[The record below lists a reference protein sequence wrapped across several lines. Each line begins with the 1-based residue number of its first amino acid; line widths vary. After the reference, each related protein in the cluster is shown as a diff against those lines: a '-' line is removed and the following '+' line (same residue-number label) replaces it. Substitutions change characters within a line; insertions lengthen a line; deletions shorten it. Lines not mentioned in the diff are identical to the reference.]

1 MAHRILVVEDEED
14 MQFTLKEALGRRGY
28 EVEVAGDAPRGLEKL
43 KRSSFELVLLDV
55 KLPGT
60 LDGISALPKIR
71 EADPMVVVI
80 VMTAF
85 GSRRLA
91 MDALKAGAYDY
102 FTKPFRMEE
111 MYVVIERALEKR
123 QLQKDLRELE
133 RRLSQQYDF
142 KNIIG
147 NSDSMREVFGVIQKI
162 TDTDVTVLICGESGT
177 GKELIAEAVHYH
189 STRKDKPFV
198 KLNCVAIPDGLL
210 ESELFGHEKGSFTG
224 AIERRI
230 GKFEL
235 ANKGTIFLDEIG
247 DMSLTTQAKILRVL
261 QEREFERVGGAQTI
275 GINTRVIAATNR
287 DLLKAVDER
296 KFREDLYFRLN
307 VVTIYVPPLRER
319 REDIPL
325 LVEHFIRTASASF
338 RRNVGSISTEAL
350 AFLMNYS
357 WPGNVRELQNY
368 IERAIVLSDESVIR
382 PSCLP
387 PQVTRR
393 EEPET
398 EVATTGGSR
407 SLKDVM
413 GDLEMQIV
421 KDALS
426 KTGGVQVRAADILG
440 ITERSLWHLVK
451 KHSIDVDQF
460 R

>member
-28 EVEVAGDAPRGLEKL
+28 EVEVAGDAPEGLEKL
-43 KRSSFELVLLDV
+43 KRSSFELILLDV

-60 LDGISALPKIR
+60 MDGISALPKIR
-71 EADPMVVVI
+71 EIDPTAVVI

-91 MDALKAGAYDY
+91 MDAIKAGAYDY

-123 QLQKDLRELE
+123 QLQKDLQALE

-147 NSDSMREVFGVIQKI
+147 NSDSMREVFEVIQKI
-162 TDTDVTVLICGESGT
+162 TDTDVTVLISGESGT

-189 STRKDKPFV
+189 SVRKDKPFV

-210 ESELFGHEKGSFTG
+210 ESELFGHEKGAFTG
-224 AIERRI
+224 ALERRI

-261 QEREFERVGGAQTI
+261 QEREFERVGGAETI
-275 GINTRVIAATNR
+275 SIDTRVIAATNR
-287 DLLKAVDER
+287 DLLKAVEEK

-319 REDIPL
+319 RDDIPL
-325 LVEHFIRTASASF
+325 LVEHFIRTASSSF
-338 RRNVGSISTEAL
+338 QRNVGSISTEAL

-368 IERAIVLSDESVIR
+368 IERAIVLSDEPVIQ
-382 PSCLP
+382 PSSLP
-387 PQVTRR
+387 PQVTQR
-393 EEPET
+393 EEGEPT
-398 EVATTGGSR
+398 EVKTGESR

-413 GDLEMQIV
+413 NDLEMQIV

-426 KTGGVQVRAADILG
+426 KTNGVQVRAADLLG